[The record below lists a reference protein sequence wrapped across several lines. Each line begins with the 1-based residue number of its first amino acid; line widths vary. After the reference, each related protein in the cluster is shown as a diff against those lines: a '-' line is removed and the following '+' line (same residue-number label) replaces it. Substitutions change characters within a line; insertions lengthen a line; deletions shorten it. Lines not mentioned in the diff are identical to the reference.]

1 MWNALNRICS
11 LAQSGLCRCRWFRLL
26 NCCREQSR
34 QDQVGKETTMSNDNF
49 NFFKSR
55 KPSKR
60 SRRGTLK
67 SSASSR
73 SFYPNDTLDSWAF
86 CESTL
91 ERELLTI
98 VLVHPSVVGVQE
110 QPEAVTYIDDD
121 GKERTHT
128 FDFRIRLCDGRTIV
142 VDVKADSRR
151 LKSGIDEVHR
161 LIQEQHPGYA
171 DKFIVRTDREI
182 SRDGVR
188 NAELILRA
196 RTLWDE
202 EAIEELRRHLASMHG
217 VFRLASLVALFDSE
231 AAGFNAVLN
240 LIDAQELKPVTRG
253 RINDNTELEICK
265 AA

>member
-1 MWNALNRICS
+1 MWNALNRIRS
-11 LAQSGLCRCRWFRLL
+11 LAQSGLCRCRWFRLP

-34 QDQVGKETTMSNDNF
+34 QDQVGKETTMSNDNY

-60 SRRGTLK
+60 SREGTLK

-73 SFYPNDTLDSWAF
+73 SLYPNDTQNSRAF
-86 CESTL
+86 CESGL
-91 ERELLTI
+91 ERGFLTM
-98 VLVHPSVVGVQE
+98 VLVHPDVVEVQE
-110 QPEAVTYIDDD
+110 QPQAVTYIDED
-121 GKERTHT
+121 GKVRTHT
-128 FDFRIRLCDGRTIV
+128 FDFLIRLRDGRTIA
-142 VDVKADSRR
+142 VDVKADGRR
-151 LKSGIDEVHR
+151 LKSGIDKVHR
-161 LIQEQHPGYA
+161 LIQKQHPGYA

-182 SRDGVR
+182 SRVRVR

-196 RTLWDE
+196 RTLRNE
-202 EAIEELRRHLASMHG
+202 ETIEELRRHLASMHG
-217 VFRLASLVALFDSE
+217 VFRLDSLVALFNDE